1 MIPCTKKESE
11 TISDNIRRVRV
22 NLKLTQD
29 QFARLIGVSQ
39 GQIAKYE
46 RGQAMPA
53 AFIYLRIMA
62 ADPDRK

>member
-1 MIPCTKKESE
+1 MLRCTKKESK
-11 TISDNIRRVRV
+11 TISDNIRRIRV
-22 NLKLTQD
+22 NLKLTQE

-62 ADPDRK
+62 ADPEKK